1 MSTAYA
7 LVAEFADDHALLEAA
22 EKTRDAGF
30 EKIDAYSPFP
40 IHGMT
45 DAIGMK
51 RPILAWVVFGA
62 ALIGMVAG
70 FGLQYWVSVLNTPFN
85 VGGKPMN
92 SWPQF
97 IPITFECTILAAGLA
112 AVIGMLAFNGLP
124 RPFHPLFEHPQFNR
138 VNDDKFF
145 LVIEAKDPKY
155 DASDTR
161 TFLEGLG
168 PIEVVEVE
176 GEE

>member
-1 MSTAYA
+1 MSTAYG
-7 LVAEFADDHALLEAA
+7 LVAEFEDDHALLEAA
-22 EKTRDAGF
+22 EKTRDAGY
-30 EKIDAYSPFP
+30 KVIDAYSPFP
-40 IHGMT
+40 IHGMG

-51 RPILAWVVFGA
+51 RPILAWVIFGM
-62 ALIGMVAG
+62 ALVGMCVG
-70 FGLQYWVSVLNTPFN
+70 FGLQYWVSVLNNPYN

-97 IPITFECTILAAGLA
+97 IPITFETTILAAGLT

-124 RPFHPLFEHPQFNR
+124 RPFHPLFEHPQFHR

-145 LVIEAKDPKY
+145 LVIEAKDAQY
-155 DASDTR
+155 ESTHTR
-161 TFLEGLG
+161 NFLEGLG